1 MNRLARY
8 QHSSRAP
15 IQPDRNR
22 ALDTARGLAIALM
35 VVDHIA
41 VIQFDIAIGTNNV
54 RLATRLALPLF
65 AILFGF
71 FLASRALGSSS
82 SPFPRTL
89 SSFTRTKWSRF
100 KRIGQVC
107 LASVAANVLF
117 VPEFGKLEVL
127 ASFLGCS
134 LLFLVLQ
141 RYFFVL
147 VGSVVLFPYDPTLTL
162 LDYPLTLAASL
173 VAIGVV
179 LRMHGF
185 QWAILA
191 AIGVALVGLALVPT
205 PPLFVLLF
213 AIPAVCIVSLAIV
226 SPEISIG
233 WLAWLGRY
241 PLTVYVAQY
250 YLIFGLRWLTS
261 MTG

>member
-1 MNRLARY
+1 MNRR
-8 QHSSRAP
+8 
-15 IQPDRNR
+15 DRSEHPNR
-22 ALDTARGLAIALM
+22 VPSQTVRNAALDTARGTAIALM
-35 VVDHIA
+35 VVDHLA

-71 FLASRALGSSS
+71 FLASGSSS
-82 SPFPRTL
+82 SSWSPSS
-89 SSFTRTKWSRF
+89 SSFPRTKWSRF

-127 ASFLGCS
+127 ASFLACS
-134 LLFLVLQ
+134 LLFLILQ

-179 LRMHGF
+179 LRLHGF
-185 QWAILA
+185 QWAIVA
-191 AIGVALVGLALVPT
+191 AIGVALVGLVLVPA
-205 PPLFVLLF
+205 PPLLVLLF
-213 AIPAVCIVSLAIV
+213 AIPAVCIVSLASV
-226 SPEISIG
+226 SPEMSIG

-261 MTG
+261 LLG